1 MNSNFAY
8 MIDKYEVRLK
18 SAKAAYDWEETA
30 HIFNE
35 LQKLYALQSAA
46 KFPS

>member
-1 MNSNFAY
+1 MNSNLAY

-30 HIFNE
+30 FIFNE
-35 LQKLYALQSAA
+35 LQKLYAMQNASKHA
-46 KFPS
+46 S